1 MTTNAETTPAEMNVA
16 ANATRTGQVATIDT
30 SQGPIKIEF
39 FPDAAP
45 KHVNNFISLAKT
57 GFYEDTL
64 FHRIEDGFVIQG
76 GDNNTKSNGTS
87 RETWGTGNPGHTLQA
102 EFSDIPHTR
111 GIVSMARAADPNSA
125 GSQFFIVL
133 NDSQFL
139 DNQYTVFGRVIE
151 GMDVVD
157 KIASINTN
165 EENQPIDPEQARIKS
180 VRTEETS

>member
-1 MTTNAETTPAEMNVA
+1 ITTNPETSAAEMNFA
-16 ANATRTGQVATIDT
+16 ENATKPGQVATIDT

-57 GFYEDTL
+57 GFYDDTL

-87 RETWGTGNPGHTLQA
+87 REMWGTGNPGHALQA
-102 EFSDIPHTR
+102 EFNDIAHTR
-111 GIVSMARAADPNSA
+111 GIISMARAADPNSA

-165 EENQPIDPEQARIKS
+165 NENQPIDPAQARIKS